1 MNALPVAVP
10 TNSRRA
16 SDATARSSAPR
27 GAWSST
33 HRLAPVVAE
42 GEAAWVAGI
51 RAGDAGAFEAMFRT
65 YYAPLHAFARE
76 FVHDAATV
84 DELVQDVLCW
94 VWQHRETWV
103 VDSSLKT
110 YLFGAVRN
118 RALNHVR
125 RERLAERWER
135 MTVADRLARP
145 ETLCAEP
152 ADARVVEDDFTRALR
167 STVAR
172 LPARCQEAYRL
183 RWLQQLSYREVA
195 QQMGTSV
202 KTVEIQIARAL
213 KMLRQG
219 LAEFF

>member
-10 TNSRRA
+10 TNSRRV
-16 SDATARSSAPR
+16 SDATARSNAPR
-27 GAWSST
+27 GARLST
-33 HRLAPVVAE
+33 HRLALVLAE
-42 GEAAWVAGI
+42 GEATWVAGI
-51 RAGDAGAFEAMFRT
+51 RAGDAVAFEAMFRT
-65 YYAPLHAFARE
+65 YYGRLHAFARE
-76 FVHDAATV
+76 FVYDAATV

-103 VDSSLKT
+103 VDTSLKT

-135 MTVADRLARP
+135 RTAADRLARP
-145 ETLCAEP
+145 EMLCAEP
-152 ADARVVEDDFTRALR
+152 ADARVVEDDFTQALR
-167 STVAR
+167 CTVAR
-172 LPARCQEAYRL
+172 LPERCQEAYRL
-183 RWLQQLSYREVA
+183 RWHHHLSYREVA
-195 QQMGTSV
+195 EQMGTSV
-202 KTVEIQIARAL
+202 KTVEIQIAKAL